1 MAIKKYTY
9 YLKSTYELLTAFKDP
24 MLMVSVFTGLTRHST
39 PFEVRLRASGLRF
52 LVRGKMDIWS
62 LKETMVDRFYER
74 FGSPVDAGWA
84 VVDVGA
90 GIGDFTIFAACSS
103 ASTKVFAYEPY
114 APSYTLLQENL
125 ALNQVTNVQSYN
137 LAVAGH
143 VGILHLDQSA
153 GEPLQVQSSRNNDH
167 QRDPSRDGIVPAVD
181 LETVLADN
189 QIDRCDLLNLDCE
202 GAEYAILFNAED
214 YVLSRVD
221 RIIMEYHDG
230 LTEYDHN
237 DLYRYLT
244 GRGYQ
249 VEITPNYVHRDLG
262 YLYAVRKTISLDG

>member
-62 LKETMVDRFYER
+62 LKETIVDRFYER

-90 GIGDFTIFAACSS
+90 GIGDFTILAACSS

-137 LAVAGH
+137 LAVGGH

-181 LETVLADN
+181 LETVLVDN

-214 YVLSRVD
+214 HVLSRVD